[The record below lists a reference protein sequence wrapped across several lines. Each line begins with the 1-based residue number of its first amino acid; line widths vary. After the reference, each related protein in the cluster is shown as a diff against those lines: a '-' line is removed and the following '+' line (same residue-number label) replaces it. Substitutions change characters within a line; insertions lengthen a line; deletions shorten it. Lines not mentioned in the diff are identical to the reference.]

1 MLVLIHRIVISAPV
15 ARSVAIA
22 ALSATTM
29 LASPLTAAR
38 DTTDTAVT
46 IVLAQTSPQL
56 AAAEAT
62 DTFVETFDQR
72 ITSPSFASG
81 WFQPKSTVN
90 RADGLGFTLGAHDTP
105 NLPVY
110 ACDPSEVGRLGD
122 GTYCAKPLTLAG
134 ESYCERHRKICN
146 APKRRSPPLGPQIAA
161 GASSTPRFP

>member
-1 MLVLIHRIVISAPV
+1 MPETAVVLIHRIVISAPV

-72 ITSPSFASG
+72 IT
-81 WFQPKSTVN
+81 K
-90 RADGLGFTLGAHDTP
+90 L
-105 NLPVY
+105 
-110 ACDPSEVGRLGD
+110 
-122 GTYCAKPLTLAG
+122 
-134 ESYCERHRKICN
+134 CERMVSAEEYC
-146 APKRRSPPLGPQIAA
+146 Q
-161 GASSTPRFP
+161 PR